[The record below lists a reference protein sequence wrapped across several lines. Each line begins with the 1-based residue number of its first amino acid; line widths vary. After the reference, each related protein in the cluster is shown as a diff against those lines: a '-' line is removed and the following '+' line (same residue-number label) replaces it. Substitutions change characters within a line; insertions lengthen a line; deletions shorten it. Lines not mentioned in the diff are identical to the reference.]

1 MKKPPS
7 SMISSYKKRQQMGP
21 FVVGGLAIL
30 LIAIAIV
37 LLVMWLTGSGAP
49 KFEFSLFATETPTPT
64 LTFTPTNTNTR
75 TSTPTET
82 ATPTI
87 TFTPTPSAPF
97 KYTVQEGEFLF
108 SIIEKFALGDN
119 GLALLL
125 LLNPYTPNDPDGNV
139 GIDPVTLSVFVGQV
153 IDIPNPDMP
162 LPTATPVPLET
173 LRRGAKINYTVQ
185 AGDTIA
191 GIAFRFNST
200 TADILKENGLT
211 EADLN
216 LIYIGQILII
226 PVNMVTPV
234 NTLAPTVTPGP
245 TITPTATP

>member
-1 MKKPPS
+1 MNKPPS

-49 KFEFSLFATETPTPT
+49 KFEFNLFATETPTPT

-97 KYTVQEGEFLF
+97 EYTVQEGDFLF
-108 SIIEKFALGDN
+108 SIIEKFNLGDN
-119 GLALLL
+119 GLALLM
-125 LLNPYTPNDPDGNV
+125 LLNPYVPNDPDGNV
-139 GIDPVTLSVFVGQV
+139 GIDPTTLSVFVGQK
-153 IDIPNPDMP
+153 ITIPNPGMP
-162 LPTATPVPLET
+162 LPSATPVPLET

-245 TITPTATP
+245 TITPTVTP

>member
-1 MKKPPS
+1 MNKPPS

-49 KFEFSLFATETPTPT
+49 KFEFNLFATETPTPT

-97 KYTVQEGEFLF
+97 EYTIQEGEFLF
-108 SIIEKFALGDN
+108 AIIEKFNLGDN

-125 LLNPYTPNDPDGNV
+125 LLNTDQAGGRY
-139 GIDPVTLSVFVGQV
+139 IDPVTLGVSVGQV
-153 IDIPNPDMP
+153 IWIPNPDMP